1 MEGERMFKLA
11 VLTALAMK
19 FFEPGPWRDAR
30 KSLHLGDR
38 LRRSFSLQTY
48 SESWK
53 WKIPSALVVFRIV
66 LGPALV
72 LISLQSRSGLLLA
85 GGVVLALLSDIFDG
99 VLARRWQVDTA
110 RIRVADTLADT
121 TFYCCIFAVI
131 LLRFPGFLQ
140 RHWLLIVM
148 LIAAEAGQQAFAFL
162 KFGRNASYHSLLS
175 KFWGLLLATAT
186 IALLGFGLDNWLLD
200 VAIAWG
206 IVCNMEGLAMSLM
219 LPMWRP
225 DVLTLGHALRLR
237 RTLQSQGEFLG
248 V

>member
-1 MEGERMFKLA
+1 MLKLV
-11 VLTALAMK
+11 VLAALVMK

-30 KSLHLGDR
+30 KSLHLGSR
-38 LRRSFSLQTY
+38 LQRYFSRRTHP
-48 SESWK
+48 EHWK
-53 WKIPSALVVFRIV
+53 WKLPSALVAFRIA
-66 LGPALV
+66 LGPGLV
-72 LISLQSRSGLLLA
+72 LISLQPHSGLLLA

-99 VLARRWQVDTA
+99 VLARRWHVDSA
-110 RIRVADTLADT
+110 RLRVADTLADT
-121 TFYCCIFAVI
+121 IFYCCILAVI
-131 LLRFPGFLQ
+131 LLRFPEFLQ
-140 RHWLLIVM
+140 RHWLLLVM
-148 LIAAEAGQQAFAFL
+148 LLAAEAGQQAFAFA

-186 IALLGFGLDNWLLD
+186 IALLGFGVDNWLLD

-206 IVCNMEGLAMSLM
+206 IVCNVEGLAMSLL
-219 LPMWRP
+219 LPAWRP